1 MNLQEFLANVN
12 VGNVVQIVWK
22 GAMFDPDAVLK
33 PGEASNGL
41 SKVYTC
47 GFIAFIGDNKEFVTV
62 GIDSMFEAGN
72 KEPSFRSLI
81 TIPTATI
88 ESAEIYGKI
97 SQ

>member
-1 MNLQEFLANVN
+1 MNSEEFLGKVEI
-12 VGNVVQIVWK
+12 GNIVQVVWK
-22 GAMFDPDAVLK
+22 GATFDPDAVLK
-33 PGEASNGL
+33 PGDASNGL

-47 GFIAFIGDNKEFVTV
+47 GFIAFIGENKEFITV

-88 ESAEIYGKI
+88 ESAAIYGKVA
-97 SQ
+97 Q

>member
-1 MNLQEFLANVN
+1 MNLKEFLSNITI
-12 VGNVVQIVWK
+12 GNAVQIIWK
-22 GAMFDPDAVLK
+22 GAVFDPDAVLK
-33 PGEASNGL
+33 PGQSPGGL

-47 GFIAFIGDNKEFVTV
+47 GFVAFINDEFITI

-81 TIPTATI
+81 TIPVVTI
-88 ESAEIYGKI
+88 ESAEIYGKV

>member
-1 MNLQEFLANVN
+1 MNSEEFLAKVEI
-12 VGNVVQIVWK
+12 GNVVQVVWK

-33 PGEASNGL
+33 PGEVSNGL

-47 GFIAFIGDNKEFVTV
+47 GFVAFIDEKKEFVTI

-72 KEPSFRSLI
+72 KQPSFRSLI

-88 ESAEIYGKI
+88 ESAELYGNV

>member
-1 MNLQEFLANVN
+1 MNSQEFLASAEIGSIVQ
-12 VGNVVQIVWK
+12 VVWR
-22 GAMFDPDAVLK
+22 GATFDPDAVLK

-47 GFIAFIGDNKEFVTV
+47 GFVAFIGQNKEFVTV

-81 TIPTATI
+81 TIPVATI
-88 ESAEIYGKI
+88 ESAEIYGKV

>member
-1 MNLQEFLANVN
+1 MNSQEFLVN
-12 VGNVVQIVWK
+12 AKTGNAVQIVWK
-22 GAMFDPDAVLK
+22 GAVFDPDAVLK
-33 PGEASNGL
+33 PGESSNGL

-47 GFIAFIGDNKEFVTV
+47 GFVAFVDPNKEFVTI

-81 TIPTATI
+81 TIPVGTI
-88 ESAEIYGKI
+88 ESAEIYGKV

>member
-1 MNLQEFLANVN
+1 MNLQEFLANVA

-47 GFIAFIGDNKEFVTV
+47 GFVAFIGDKKDFITV

-81 TIPTATI
+81 TIPVATI
-88 ESAEIYGKI
+88 ESAEIYGKV